1 MRQMVESG
9 LVLREWARGT
19 LPGLRRVCGVMWC
32 FVVRTSQ
39 MSSASVGE
47 GEEDVSRVFF
57 EVEEVSWAAL
67 VEMCARRAVEAL
79 WSWGG

>member
-1 MRQMVESG
+1 
-9 LVLREWARGT
+9 
-19 LPGLRRVCGVMWC
+19 
-32 FVVRTSQ
+32 